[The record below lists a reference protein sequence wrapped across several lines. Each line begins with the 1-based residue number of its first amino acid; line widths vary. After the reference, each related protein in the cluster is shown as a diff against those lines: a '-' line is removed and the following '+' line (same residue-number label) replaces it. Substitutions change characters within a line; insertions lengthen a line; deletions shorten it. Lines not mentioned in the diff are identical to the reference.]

1 MIAEIKLE
9 ITITNAYDDKV
20 IKFWSNSSGLHRTDG
35 PAAIYPNGTRYWYEN
50 GMYQPKHP
58 KMEGEVL

>member
-9 ITITNAYDDKV
+9 ITITNAYDDNV

-35 PAAIYPNGTRYWYEN
+35 PAVIYPNNTRYWYEN
-50 GMYQPKHP
+50 GIYKPKSEEA
-58 KMEGEVL
+58 EGF